1 MLVNYKKSIDKLF
14 SQNRQLSSLLE
25 TVNEDH
31 QTLKTQ
37 FQETI
42 EQNKKLLEQ
51 VQNKPDIDSIMKE
64 VRESLHKEYDL
75 QFELIKENTK
85 RDIAV
90 KENLYKSEMDKKEQ
104 QYEDLLNKALDKV
117 KSKYEG
123 KIREFT
129 ELQNQK
135 ITSQQDQFR
144 AQLEALNQELEVW
157 KNKASV
163 LSNTSHN
170 HNTNVP
176 SDTKLGVLCQDMSL
190 TTSRA
195 Q

>member
-1 MLVNYKKSIDKLF
+1 
-14 SQNRQLSSLLE
+14 
-25 TVNEDH
+25 
-31 QTLKTQ
+31 
-37 FQETI
+37 
-42 EQNKKLLEQ
+42 
-51 VQNKPDIDSIMKE
+51 
-64 VRESLHKEYDL
+64 
-75 QFELIKENTK
+75 
-85 RDIAV
+85 
-90 KENLYKSEMDKKEQ
+90 MDKKEQ

-123 KIREFT
+123 KIKEFT
-129 ELQNQK
+129 ELQDRK

-170 HNTNVP
+170 PNTNVP
-176 SDTKLGVLCQDMSL
+176 SDTKLGGYVRMSL